1 MEASSNFL
9 KRSGFLALLM
19 IFVLCCSK
27 ETNIPVPTQT
37 YEPHTSNIEEILF
50 IGNSLTSFNLGIS
63 YHLNLYL
70 ANDSLSYKPLI
81 QEAAFSGYSLAVHL
95 TNEQTL
101 AKVNERSWD
110 VIILQE
116 NTAIAVNDNM
126 ATLESIKAFQE
137 LVGNKGTIIYLL
149 MSWPN
154 KDQPE
159 MFIPIKKTF
168 EEGAQAIGA
177 TIIPLGEVW
186 TAINQDGNPNIDLYN
201 ADGIHPSLQGTFLA
215 ASMCYS
221 YIYNQNPSENPY
233 SAGLED
239 ATSLYLKRKAIK

>member
-1 MEASSNFL
+1 MEASSNFF

-27 ETNIPVPTQT
+27 EVDIPDPVQAN
-37 YEPHTSNIEEILF
+37 EPHNSKIGEILF

-70 ANDSLSYKPLI
+70 ANNSLSNKPLI

-116 NTAIAVNDNM
+116 NTDIAVDDAM

-149 MSWPN
+149 MSWPYKN
-154 KDQPE
+154 QPE
-159 MFIPIKKTF
+159 MLIPIKKTF
-168 EEGAQAIGA
+168 EEGSQAIGA
-177 TIIPLGEVW
+177 TIIPVGEVW
-186 TAINQDGNPNIDLYN
+186 TTINQDGNPNIDLYN
-201 ADGIHPSLQGTFLA
+201 ADGMHPSLQGTFLA

-233 SAGLED
+233 SAGLEN
-239 ATSLYLKRKAIK
+239 ATALYLKQKAN

>member
-9 KRSGFLALLM
+9 KRSGFLTLLM

-27 ETNIPVPTQT
+27 EVSIPDPVQAN
-37 YEPHTSNIEEILF
+37 EPHNSRIGEILF
-50 IGNSLTSFNLGIS
+50 IGNSFTSFNLGVS

-110 VIILQE
+110 IIILQE
-116 NTAIAVNDNM
+116 NTDIAVDDTM

-149 MSWPN
+149 MSWPY

-159 MFIPIKKTF
+159 MLIPIKKTF
-168 EEGAQAIGA
+168 EEGSQAIGA
-177 TIIPLGEVW
+177 TIIPVGEVW

-201 ADGIHPSLQGTFLA
+201 ADGMHPSLQGTFLA

-221 YIYNQNPSENPY
+221 YIYNQNPPENPY
-233 SAGLED
+233 SAGLEN
-239 ATSLYLKRKAIK
+239 ATALYLKQKAN